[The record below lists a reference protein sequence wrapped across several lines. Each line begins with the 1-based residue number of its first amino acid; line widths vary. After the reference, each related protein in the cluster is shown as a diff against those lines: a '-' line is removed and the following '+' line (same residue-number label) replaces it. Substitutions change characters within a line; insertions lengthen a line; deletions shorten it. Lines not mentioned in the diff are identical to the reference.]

1 MNIPI
6 SAESDF
12 HQPWSMT
19 VTVTP
24 RSSATLATTRGSRT
38 RPAPGSCASA
48 TAAGEAS
55 SAILRLVTL
64 DVVHRPHESL
74 VQIDLGLPP
83 ARLAERI
90 LARPV
95 DVRIPEDRE
104 RQVVEL
110 PVRLQVD
117 LETGLAGPVGIPG
130 ADRMR
135 LVRRDVHGIAV
146 DAAAGRRVDDTSHL
160 RLPAAL

>member
-64 DVVHRPHESL
+64 GVGHRPHESL
-74 VQIDLGLPP
+74 AQIDLGLPP
-83 ARLAERI
+83 ARLEDPVARQDAALD
-90 LARPV
+90 LARFRRGLPPRPPRARAPPALGGHGV
-95 DVRIPEDRE
+95 S
-104 RQVVEL
+104 RQH
-110 PVRLQVD
+110 
-117 LETGLAGPVGIPG
+117 PG
-130 ADRMR
+130 
-135 LVRRDVHGIAV
+135 
-146 DAAAGRRVDDTSHL
+146 
-160 RLPAAL
+160 

>member
-83 ARLAERI
+83 ARLEDPVARQDAALD
-90 LARPV
+90 LARFRRAVHRRAAVASDRLELGEDGV
-95 DVRIPEDRE
+95 DAH
-104 RQVVEL
+104 
-110 PVRLQVD
+110 
-117 LETGLAGPVGIPG
+117 TAAG
-130 ADRMR
+130 ADVEG
-135 LVRRDVHGIAV
+135 LVV
-146 DAAAGRRVDDTSHL
+146 
-160 RLPAAL
+160 AALRRQQVRADDVLDEDEVPLLGPRS